1 MADYTPALETHLI
14 ERLRTAGFATAEDL
28 PGLLPDEAA
37 EILRH
42 FAERWSHTGALDF
55 DGTTLRAVPP
65 APQPQPAA
73 TPQVAPAG
81 APADEP
87 IVYPTIS
94 PVDQVLLNGNQR
106 SALDTPPSESAPK
119 ALWLLPV
126 AFGLLGGLGAWLVAR
141 HESPRSAR
149 KMLVLG
155 GVVQIVTA
163 CMLAMIM
170 PGITGMFGSGGAMPG
185 SASWPPLASGK
196 PAFYYFGT
204 AT

>member
-1 MADYTPALETHLI
+1 MAEYTPALEAHLI

-28 PGLLPDEAA
+28 PGLSPEEAA
-37 EILRH
+37 DILRR

-55 DGTTLRAVPP
+55 DGATLRAVPP
-65 APQPQPAA
+65 APQPQPAVAPPVASPEAPA
-73 TPQVAPAG
+73 TPPV
-81 APADEP
+81 
-87 IVYPTIS
+87 VYPTLS
-94 PVDQVLLNGNQR
+94 PVDQVLSSAGQR

-149 KMLVLG
+149 RMFVLG
-155 GVVQIVTA
+155 GVVQLVTA
-163 CMLAMIM
+163 CMLAMVA
-170 PGITGMFGSGGAMPG
+170 PGITGMFGSGGPMPA
-185 SASWPPLASGK
+185 SASWPPMASGK